1 MRREPEYCVIN
12 FGGHHNELRIRADH
26 PVQARSVVL
35 SLLNAGLI
43 QTKEAADTL
52 DLSPAHCRVL
62 AAKLASADVP
72 DSLVDQRKGQHVDF
86 RVGPE
91 VKAELIGHFAAR
103 VVTGHSC
110 SSDALAGMINQELQI
125 TVSARTV
132 RWHVQRLGLRDL
144 RQRLPQ
150 LIEAQKKSR

>member
-1 MRREPEYCVIN
+1 
-12 FGGHHNELRIRADH
+12 
-26 PVQARSVVL
+26 
-35 SLLNAGLI
+35 
-43 QTKEAADTL
+43 
-52 DLSPAHCRVL
+52 
-62 AAKLASADVP
+62 
-72 DSLVDQRKGQHVDF
+72 
-86 RVGPE
+86 VGPE